1 MKLNTN
7 TLVPKIM
14 KMKTEVSII
23 EKTIK
28 EVYELMV
35 TENELE
41 FASLLEKMIRELPE
55 LEYFKEE
62 MDSIKECLIDV
73 FDGYEKREEAVLYMN
88 FMKRVIQGTK
98 DYM

>member
-14 KMKTEVSII
+14 KMKTEVSMI

-41 FASLLEKMIRELPE
+41 FASSLEKMIRELPE

-62 MDSIKECLIDV
+62 MDSIKECLSDV

>member
-14 KMKTEVSII
+14 KMKTEVSMI

-41 FASLLEKMIRELPE
+41 FASSLEKMIRELPE

-73 FDGYEKREEAVLYMN
+73 FDGYVKREEAVLYMN

>member
-1 MKLNTN
+1 
-7 TLVPKIM
+7 
-14 KMKTEVSII
+14 MKTEVSMI

-41 FASLLEKMIRELPE
+41 FASSLEKMIRELPE

-62 MDSIKECLIDV
+62 MDSIKECLSDV

>member
-41 FASLLEKMIRELPE
+41 FASSLEKMIRELPE

>member
-14 KMKTEVSII
+14 KMKTEVSMI
-23 EKTIK
+23 EKIVG

-35 TENELE
+35 VKNEMD
-41 FASLLEKMIRELPE
+41 FASSLEKMIRELPE

-73 FDGYEKREEAVLYMN
+73 FDGYETREDAVLYMN

>member
-1 MKLNTN
+1 
-7 TLVPKIM
+7 
-14 KMKTEVSII
+14 MKTEVSII

-41 FASLLEKMIRELPE
+41 FASSLEKMIRELPE

>member
-14 KMKTEVSII
+14 KMKTEVSMI
-23 EKTIK
+23 EKVVG
-28 EVYELMV
+28 EVYALM
-35 TENELE
+35 TMNNEIE
-41 FASLLEKMIRELPE
+41 FASSLEKTIRELPE

-73 FDGYEKREEAVLYMN
+73 FDGYETKEDAVLYMN
-88 FMKRVIQGTK
+88 FMKRVIQGAK

>member
-14 KMKTEVSII
+14 KMKTEVSMI

-41 FASLLEKMIRELPE
+41 FASSLEKMIRELPE

>member
-14 KMKTEVSII
+14 KMKTEVSMI

-35 TENELE
+35 IKDEME
-41 FASLLEKMIRELPE
+41 FASSLEKMIRELPE
-55 LEYFKEE
+55 LDYFKEE

-73 FDGYEKREEAVLYMN
+73 FDGYENREDAVLYMN

-98 DYM
+98 NYM